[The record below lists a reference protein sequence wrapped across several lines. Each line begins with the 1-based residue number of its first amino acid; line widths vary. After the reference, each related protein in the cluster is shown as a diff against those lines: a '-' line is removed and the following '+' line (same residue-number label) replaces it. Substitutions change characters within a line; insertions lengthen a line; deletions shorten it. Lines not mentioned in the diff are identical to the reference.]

1 MNFSFVFSFLGILSL
16 FTLISC
22 GGGTEKEGE
31 KPFQIEQIEGN
42 WQVTTAQRDGQSTE
56 TLDGLFFRFS
66 KDGKLSTNL
75 LGADQETPF
84 ELSGNKILQK
94 SDPPLEYT
102 IEDLSDNELT
112 LSTSLEEMDFRLVLG
127 KGE

>member
-1 MNFSFVFSFLGILSL
+1 MNFSSVFSFLGILSL
-16 FTLISC
+16 FTLLSC
-22 GGGTEKEGE
+22 GSDGSKSI
-31 KPFQIEQIEGN
+31 QIEQVEGN
-42 WQVTTAQRDGQSTE
+42 WQVTEAMRNQQATE

-66 KDGKLSTNL
+66 KNGTLSTNL

-94 SDPPLEYT
+94 SEPPLEYT
-102 IEDLSDNELT
+102 IDDVNEKQLT
-112 LSTSLEEMDFRLVLG
+112 LSTSLEGMDFKLVLE